1 MKKLVIIES
10 PLGRRVDGT
19 ICTPQELA
27 ENVVYA
33 RACMADSLRRGDEA
47 PYGSHLL
54 YPQVLDDATPAE
66 RRLGMEAGFDWGAA
80 AAMAKA
86 YSDTHAGGDVPR
98 LDAFAAIYVDR
109 GITSGMAEGIERHKR
124 NGLQVVER
132 RLGGG
137 WAK

>member
-1 MKKLVIIES
+1 MMHLVIIES

-19 ICTPQELA
+19 PCTPQELA
-27 ENVVYA
+27 ENLVYA

-47 PYGSHLL
+47 PLGSHLL

-66 RRLGMEAGFDWGAA
+66 RRLGMEAGFAWGAA
-80 AAMAKA
+80 AAIAHDKSEIMAFVA
-86 YSDTHAGGDVPR
+86 V
-98 LDAFAAIYVDR
+98 YVDR
-109 GITSGMAEGIERHKR
+109 GITPGMAEGLERHKR
-124 NGLQVVER
+124 NGLAVVER

>member
-19 ICTPQELA
+19 VCTPQELA

-66 RRLGMEAGFDWGAA
+66 RRLGMEAGFIWGEAA
-80 AAMAKA
+80 ALAQAH
-86 YSDTHAGGDVPR
+86 SAGFLGGHLR
-98 LDAFAAIYVDR
+98 AFVAVYVDR
-109 GITSGMAEGIERHKR
+109 GITPGMAEGIARHRK
-124 NGLQVVER
+124 NGLEVVER

>member
-19 ICTPQELA
+19 PCTPQELA
-27 ENVVYA
+27 ENAVYA

-66 RRLGMEAGFDWGAA
+66 RRLGMEAGFAWGEAA
-80 AAMAKA
+80 AIVDNKRE
-86 YSDTHAGGDVPR
+86 TVEPR
-98 LDAFAAIYVDR
+98 AFVAVYVDR
-109 GITSGMAEGIERHKR
+109 GITPGMVEGIERHKK
-124 NGLQVVER
+124 NGLLVVER

-137 WAK
+137 WAR